1 MGRAKAGYAVELGS
15 VPGRLA
21 VRADPETA
29 RRLFHTM
36 LCLFP
41 SPSTLCI
48 RYRER
53 GATFTR
59 CARTVPRAAI
69 AEAFESLS
77 EFILA
82 GQRIQF
88 IVASDTV
95 AAEMRIGGGGE
106 LRVAADDLGPF
117 ERVVEECGLP
127 ALRGRRLPAAP
138 RLGSPSRLG
147 GEAATLHNVLERL
160 RLTPSPAR
168 N

>member
-1 MGRAKAGYAVELGS
+1 MVRGKLGYTVEVES

-29 RRLFHTM
+29 RRLFHVM

-48 RYRER
+48 RYREA
-53 GATFTR
+53 ATTHTR
-59 CARTVPRAAI
+59 SRAAVGRAAI

-82 GQRIQF
+82 GRAIELT
-88 IVASDTV
+88 VLSDTLR
-95 AAEMRIGGGGE
+95 AEMRVGGGSE
-106 LRVAADDLGPF
+106 LRVAAEDLAPF
-117 ERVVEECGLP
+117 EKVIEESGLP
-127 ALRGRRLPAAP
+127 ALRHGRLPAAA
-138 RLGSPSRLG
+138 RLGAPSPLG
-147 GEAATLHNVLERL
+147 GEAATLHNTLERL
-160 RLTPSPAR
+160 LLTPTD

>member
-1 MGRAKAGYAVELGS
+1 VAGLKAGYAVEVGS

-48 RYRER
+48 RYREGR
-53 GATFTR
+53 AE
-59 CARTVPRAAI
+59 RTLCRSSVGRPEI

-77 EFILA
+77 EFILT

-88 IVASDTV
+88 IIASDTV
-95 AAEMRIGGGGE
+95 GAELRIGGGGE
-106 LRVAADDLGPF
+106 LHVTATDLGPF
-117 ERVVEECGLP
+117 ERVVEDCGLP
-127 ALRGRRLPAAP
+127 ALHRSRLPAAP
-138 RLGSPSRLG
+138 RLGAGSRLG
-147 GEAATLHNVLERL
+147 GELATLENTLERL
-160 RLTPSPAR
+160 RLTPPTH
-168 N
+168 